1 MDQLKFIMRRFSR
14 PVFGFIAAI
23 VGVLAVLVFFYLTS
37 WAQEPKPNIKV
48 ETTPI
53 NRDARLG
60 VSFAPVIKQAAP
72 CVVYIYSTR
81 IVHVRPYRN
90 PFMNDPFFRQFFG
103 DQFPQGNPARTR
115 RQESLGSGVVVSPD
129 GYILTAN
136 HVVDGADEIKVK
148 VTSASGDKEYNAKVV
163 GTDPPTDVAV
173 LKIDARD
180 LPAITLGDSDQLEVG
195 DVVLA
200 IGDPFGLE
208 QTVTMGI
215 VSALGRSGFRFGGEG
230 GGSQPN
236 YQDFIQTDAAI
247 NPGNSGGALVDAEG
261 RLVGINTGIIPNDN
275 GGNQGIGF
283 AVPVNLARHV
293 MDRLIQGGKVARGY
307 LGIAFLRDLT
317 PGLAEGFGLA
327 DQNGVLV
334 GDVLPGTPAQ
344 TAGIQSGDVIVEF
357 SGKKVID
364 VASFMLMVS
373 ECSPGTEAA
382 IKVIRNGQSK
392 TFNVKLAE
400 LPDLAG
406 QNENSR
412 STGSASSIPDTL
424 DGVTVQDLDSQA
436 RQELRIP
443 DTIQGA
449 LVTEVG
455 ADSNSADAGLQ
466 QGDVIVAVNRSP
478 VSNAREAV
486 KLCTQ
491 AKGDQILL
499 KVWRRNGG
507 FAGTTY
513 LSVDNTKQAN

>member
-1 MDQLKFIMRRFSR
+1 MNQLKFVMSRFSR
-14 PVFGFIAAI
+14 PVFGFFAAI
-23 VGVLAVLVFFYLTS
+23 VGALTVVVFFYLTS
-37 WAQEPKPNIKV
+37 WAQEAKPDIKV
-48 ETTPI
+48 ATTPV

-81 IVHVRPYRN
+81 IIHVRPYRS
-90 PFMNDPFFRQFFG
+90 PFLNDPFFRQFFG
-103 DQFPQGNPARTR
+103 DQFPPSNRARTR
-115 RQESLGSGVVVSPD
+115 REQDLGSGVVVSPD

-136 HVVDGADEIKVK
+136 HVVDGADEIEVK
-148 VTSASGDKEYNAKVV
+148 VTSANGDKEYSAKVV

-195 DVVLA
+195 DIVLA

-208 QTVTMGI
+208 RTVTMGI
-215 VSALGRSGFRFGGEG
+215 VSALGRSGFRFGGQG
-230 GGSQPN
+230 DSQPN

-247 NPGNSGGALVDAEG
+247 NPGNSGGALVDVEG

-307 LGIAFLRDLT
+307 LGIAFLRDIT
-317 PGLAEGFGLA
+317 PGLAESFGLA

-357 SGKKVID
+357 SGKKVVD
-364 VASFMLMVS
+364 VAGFMLMVS
-373 ECSPGTEAA
+373 ECSPGTGVTV
-382 IKVIRNGQSK
+382 KVIRNGQPQ
-392 TFNVKLAE
+392 TFSVKLAE
-400 LPDLAG
+400 LPDQAG
-406 QNENSR
+406 PNG
-412 STGSASSIPDTL
+412 STPNNDSVSSIPDTL
-424 DGVTVQDLDSQA
+424 DGVTVQDLDPQA
-436 RQELRIP
+436 RQELSIP
-443 DTIQGA
+443 DSVRGA

-455 ADSNSADAGLQ
+455 PDSNSADAGLQ
-466 QGDVIVAVNRSP
+466 QGDVIVEINRQPVN
-478 VSNAREAV
+478 NAKEAV
-486 KLCTQ
+486 RLCTQ

-499 KVWRRNGG
+499 KVWRRSGG
-507 FAGTTY
+507 FAGTTF
-513 LSVDNTKQAN
+513 LSVDNTKSQ

>member
-1 MDQLKFIMRRFSR
+1 M
-14 PVFGFIAAI
+14 GA
-23 VGVLAVLVFFYLTS
+23 LAVVIFFYLTS
-37 WAQEPKPNIKV
+37 WAQEAKPDIKV
-48 ETTPI
+48 ETTPV

-60 VSFAPVIKQAAP
+60 VSFAPVIKQTAP

-81 IVHVRPYRN
+81 IVHMRPYRN
-90 PFMNDPFFRQFFG
+90 PFLSDPFFRQFFG
-103 DQFPQGNPARTR
+103 SQFPQDDQPRVR
-115 RQESLGSGVVVSPD
+115 KQESLGSGVVVSPN

-148 VTSASGDKEYNAKVV
+148 VTSANGDKEYTAKVI

-208 QTVTMGI
+208 RTVTMGI
-215 VSALGRSGFRFGGEG
+215 VSALGRSGFHFEG
-230 GGSQPN
+230 QGDSQRNN

-247 NPGNSGGALVDAEG
+247 NPGNSGGALVDVEG

-317 PGLAEGFGLA
+317 PGLAESFGLT

-334 GDVLPGTPAQ
+334 GDVLSGTPAQ

-357 SGKKVID
+357 SGKKVVD

-373 ECSPGTEAA
+373 ECSPGTEATV
-382 IKVIRNGQSK
+382 KVIRNGQSQ
-392 TFNVKLAE
+392 TFSVKLAE
-400 LPDLAG
+400 LPEQAG
-406 QNENSR
+406 QNANTRNHDSV
-412 STGSASSIPDTL
+412 SSIPDTL
-424 DGVTVQDLDSQA
+424 AGVTVEDLDPQS

-443 DTIQGA
+443 NSVQGA

-455 ADSNSADAGLQ
+455 PDSNSADAGLQ
-466 QGDVIVAVNRSP
+466 QGDVIVEINRQP
-478 VSNAREAV
+478 VHNAKEAV
-486 KLCTQ
+486 RLCTQ
-491 AKGDQILL
+491 VKGDQILL
-499 KVWRRNGG
+499 KVWRRGG
-507 FAGTTY
+507 DFDGTTY
-513 LSVDNTKQAN
+513 LSVDNTKSQ